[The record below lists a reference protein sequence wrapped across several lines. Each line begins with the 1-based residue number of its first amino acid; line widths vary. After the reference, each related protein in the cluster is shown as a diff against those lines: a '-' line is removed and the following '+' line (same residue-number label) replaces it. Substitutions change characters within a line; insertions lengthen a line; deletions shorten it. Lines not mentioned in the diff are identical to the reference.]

1 MLHAFSSI
9 CMPFLSQVMRHF
21 TGLLAIFLL
30 PSLCFCGYST
40 GPSSTVSI
48 DNSLIGEPEVVCET
62 SSISLLFKTRNSF
75 NGKVFVKGYVSEP
88 SCMSVGDGKTAHRFS
103 VRHDSCGVRRQRE
116 INGVVISATV
126 IISFHSIFITKI
138 DRAYRVSCFYVEGT
152 KKVHNHVDIS
162 ALTTQLLESQTQ
174 LPVCRYEIMNE
185 AGGSPIKYARI
196 GDQVY
201 HKWTCVA
208 ELENV
213 YCMKVHSCTVYDG
226 QGGPPVTVIDA
237 NGCSVDGVILQNLEY
252 TSDLT
257 AGKLAPVFKFAD
269 KAGLYFNCQIQL
281 TIKDVNY
288 GCANTQP
295 QCPSSQYVVEPAQ
308 KTTETA
314 EPYPY
319 DSHESGYPTR
329 PANYPVASSRYPIP
343 TTQAPAS
350 YPSSPAPP
358 PPGANIDHS
367 YPEPQPIYISDNAYD
382 AIVGYNDTEQP
393 FTTSAAYTEDGV
405 YSRLIKRNVVES
417 SEQIS
422 SNGKKRPVT
431 VGDIDLPERGILV
444 FGLEEMEDGETTNG
458 GDHGA
463 TRALREAR
471 NSQEKTCFSTSR
483 MYFTLIL
490 LCLLFAATVVVFIV
504 IVQKQRQILAQTA
517 FFKP

>member
-1 MLHAFSSI
+1 MRNCIPTAVFFLVLFS
-9 CMPFLSQVMRHF
+9 
-21 TGLLAIFLL
+21 
-30 PSLCFCGYST
+30 PSFGHNSYATPL
-40 GPSSTVSI
+40 GPVI
-48 DNSLIGEPEVVCET
+48 DNSLIGEPEVVCE
-62 SSISLLFKTRNSF
+62 SASISLLFKTRNSF

-88 SCMSVGDGKTAHRFS
+88 TCMSVGDGKTAHRFE

-185 AGGSPIKYARI
+185 AGGSAIKYARI

-201 HKWTCVA
+201 HKWTCVS

-319 DSHESGYPTR
+319 AENHESGYPTR
-329 PANYPVASSRYPIP
+329 PANYVDP
-343 TTQAPAS
+343 TTATPTTPQA

-358 PPGANIDHS
+358 PPGAYIDNS
-367 YPEPQPIYISDNAYD
+367 YPEPQPIYLSGTPDNTYD
-382 AIVGYNDTEQP
+382 PIIGYNDTEQP
-393 FTTSAAYTEDGV
+393 FTTSSAYTEDGV
-405 YSRLIKRNVVES
+405 YSRLIKRNVAD
-417 SEQIS
+417 SEQV
-422 SNGKKRPVT
+422 GAKKRPVT

-444 FGLEEMEDGETTNG
+444 FGLEEMEEGESNSE
-458 GDHGA
+458 DHGA
-463 TRALREAR
+463 QRALRESRSAH
-471 NSQEKTCFSTSR
+471 EKTCFSTSR
-483 MYFTLIL
+483 MYFSLFL
-490 LCLLFAATVVVFIV
+490 LCILFVATVVVFVV

>member
-1 MLHAFSSI
+1 MWQSI
-9 CMPFLSQVMRHF
+9 VLFF
-21 TGLLAIFLL
+21 LLAPLL
-30 PSLCFCGYST
+30 VCSAADKYPAYST
-40 GPSSTVSI
+40 AASTVSI

-62 SSISLLFKTRNSF
+62 ASISLLFKTRNSF
-75 NGKVFVKGYVSEP
+75 NGKVFVKGYVAEP
-88 SCMSVGDGKTAHRFS
+88 ACMSVGDGKTAHRFE

-257 AGKLAPVFKFAD
+257 AGKIAPVFKFAD

-319 DSHESGYPTR
+319 ENHESGYPTR
-329 PANYPVASSRYPIP
+329 PANYVSSRGYPTA
-343 TTQAPAS
+343 TTQSPN

-358 PPGANIDHS
+358 PPGTNLDNS
-367 YPEPQPIYISDNAYD
+367 YPEPQPIYISGTPENAYEPL
-382 AIVGYNDTEQP
+382 VGFNDTEQP

-405 YSRLIKRNVVES
+405 YSRLIKRNVAD
-417 SEQIS
+417 SEQT
-422 SNGKKRPVT
+422 GAKKRPVT

-444 FGLEEMEDGETTNG
+444 FGLEEVEEGETAT

-471 NSQEKTCFSTSR
+471 GQQEKTCFSTSR
-483 MYFTLIL
+483 MYFTLVL